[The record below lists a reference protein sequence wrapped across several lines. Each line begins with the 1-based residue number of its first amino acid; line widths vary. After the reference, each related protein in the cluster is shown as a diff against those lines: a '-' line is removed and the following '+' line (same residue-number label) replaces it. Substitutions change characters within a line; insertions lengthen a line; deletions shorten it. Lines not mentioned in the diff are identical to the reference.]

1 MNGYTEDPSIHSMDE
16 LYGSLTNGDLVA
28 AMSASGRDMTA
39 DIRLFLAS
47 RNYTE
52 HLKAIGAP
60 DFAIES
66 QTEITK
72 KYREHLKNYGDA
84 CILIR
89 KDQIDKDDITQYG
102 SITEYM
108 QGLLDRMEAG
118 EKGECYVV
126 RYCTREEFDKQLQQ
140 GVKELTPTWS
150 SDAYVGVKHVAAFL
164 RASNMHLRPL
174 HVQDETVPAE
184 EQPEE
189 EPQFE
194 VPYCNEQKR
203 ECREDGER

>member
-1 MNGYTEDPSIHSMDE
+1 
-16 LYGSLTNGDLVA
+16 
-28 AMSASGRDMTA
+28 
-39 DIRLFLAS
+39 
-47 RNYTE
+47 
-52 HLKAIGAP
+52 
-60 DFAIES
+60 
-66 QTEITK
+66 
-72 KYREHLKNYGDA
+72 
-84 CILIR
+84 
-89 KDQIDKDDITQYG
+89 
-102 SITEYM
+102 M

-126 RYCTREEFDKQLQQ
+126 RYCMREELDKQLQQ

-174 HVQDETVPAE
+174 HVQDEAVPAE

-189 EPQFE
+189 EPQFDM
-194 VPYCNEQKR
+194 PCRNEQKR